1 MNTSFKNIVVCTLT
15 GVMLLGTQACN
26 DDFLDKRPQGAEIT
40 RDFYTTPENALK
52 ATNAIYWQ
60 LRQWPTHVFAYIGI
74 TSITSDNADKG
85 SDPGDAP
92 FMGELD
98 NFTFTAGNFFF
109 SDFWNGQY
117 AGIAKA
123 NEVIQRVPAIEMD
136 EELKSRYI
144 AEAKFLRAYFY
155 FNLVRTFGG
164 VPKIVEVI
172 SGESAA
178 IPRASSQ
185 EIYDLIKQDL
195 TEAIAVLPE
204 KSGYPQEELGRATKG
219 AAKGYLAKV
228 HMYLKEWSEV
238 FRLTDEI
245 MKSGEYD
252 LSTPYQVI
260 FTEAGENGKESVFE
274 VQAVAT
280 PQCGFGSQYAEVQ
293 SVRGQLG
300 WGFNT
305 PSENLLNAYEPGDP
319 RRDATILTRG
329 ETLPDGFT
337 VAQTAPNPQ
346 YNQKAYV
353 GQNEPRSGCGLGDAG
368 KNIRLLRYA
377 DIVLMHAEAAN
388 ELGNSSAAASSLN
401 MVRARARGNNPAV
414 LPDVV
419 FVSQEQLRNA
429 IWQERRVE
437 LAMEHDRF
445 WDLVRQGRA
454 AQVLQAA
461 GKNFVAGKHELMPIP
476 QTQIDVSGGVLT
488 QNPGY

>member
-1 MNTSFKNIVVCTLT
+1 MKTFIKHILACTLT
-15 GVMLLGTQACN
+15 GALLMGTQSCG
-26 DDFLDKRPQGAEIT
+26 DDFLDKRPQGEEVT
-40 RDFYTTPENALK
+40 PDFFSSPEGALK

-60 LRQWPTHVFAYIGI
+60 LRQWPTHVFAFIGI
-74 TSITSDNADKG
+74 TSVTSDNADKG

-98 NFTFTAGNFFF
+98 NFTFTPTNFFF
-109 SDFWNGQY
+109 NDFWNGQY

-123 NEVIQRVPAIEMD
+123 NQVIQRVPAIEMD
-136 EELKSRYI
+136 EELKNRYI

-164 VPKIVEVI
+164 VPKILEIATENAEVI
-172 SGESAA
+172 
-178 IPRASSQ
+178 PRSSRE
-185 EIYDLIKQDL
+185 EIYQLIKQDL
-195 TEAIAVLPE
+195 TDAIAVLPE
-204 KSGYPQEELGRATKG
+204 KSKYPQPELGRATKG

-228 HMYLKEWSEV
+228 HMYLKEWPEV

-252 LSTPYQVI
+252 LSTPYGVI
-260 FTEAGENGKESVFE
+260 FTESGENSKESVFE
-274 VQAVAT
+274 VQAAAT
-280 PQCGFGSQYAEVQ
+280 PQCGLGSQYAEVQ

-305 PSENLLNAYEPGDP
+305 PSENLVNAYEPGDP
-319 RRDATILTRG
+319 RRDATILFRG

-337 VAQTAPNPQ
+337 VAQTAPNPR

-353 GQNEPRSGCGLGDAG
+353 SQNEPRSGCGMGDAG

-388 ELGNSSAAASSLN
+388 ELGNSAAATMALN

-419 FVSQEQLRNA
+419 FVDQAQMRNA
-429 IWQERRVE
+429 IWRERRIE

-454 AQVLQAA
+454 GEVLRAL
-461 GKNFVAGKHELMPIP
+461 GKNFVDGKHELMPIP
-476 QTQIDVSGGVLT
+476 QLQIDASGGVLT